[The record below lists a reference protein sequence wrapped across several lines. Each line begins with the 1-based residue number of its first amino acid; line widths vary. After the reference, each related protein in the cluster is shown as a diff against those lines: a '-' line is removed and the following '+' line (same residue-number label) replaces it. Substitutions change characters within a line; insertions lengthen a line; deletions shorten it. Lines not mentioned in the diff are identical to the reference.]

1 MKKTTKTG
9 ILPQQEESL
18 TTLIQQLNETITEL
32 NVTIV
37 QLRRDN
43 ENLREQVSYLTR
55 QLFAP
60 KSEKGNYYVDGDQL
74 RIDLDT
80 GEFSFGS
87 VPSGKDSGKDS
98 ETITVKEHK
107 RVRKPKAS
115 HDELMDKL
123 PEVERTIQLSDEER
137 VCGICGEKLVP
148 IGREFVRDEIEV
160 IPKKAVRVKV
170 YREVYNCP
178 ECTKESDQ
186 ANIVKAIAPVPLI
199 EHSYATASLVAMVV
213 YNKYVMGLPLYRQE
227 KDWAE
232 LGVALNRTTLSNWVI
247 TCAVRYILPLIDRM
261 HEMLMKRDI
270 VYADE
275 TVIQVLHEEGRRAV
289 QKSYMWLLCSGKEDN
304 LPRIVIYSYRPTRA
318 GENAKELLEGFEG
331 HYLVCDGY
339 QGYNKVSGVV
349 RCSCLAHIR
358 RKFNDAIPKENGKQV
373 TGSPGMRGRNYCDT
387 LFMWERE
394 FAGLSPEK
402 RREKRLS
409 HEKPVLQDFWKW
421 LDEQKPTS
429 GSRLAR
435 AVTYAKNQK
444 EFMEHYL
451 LDGRIEISNQIAEN
465 AVRPF
470 AVGRRNWLFSNSVSG
485 AIASAAFYSLI
496 ETAKINGLR
505 IRPYLTE
512 VLTAM
517 RDQTNGSERIDID
530 ELLPWSETMQSKFN
544 ANTKQKLK
552 EITYED
558 LKDLQ

>member
-1 MKKTTKTG
+1 MKKTTKSG
-9 ILPQQEESL
+9 ISPQQAETL
-18 TTLIQQLNETITEL
+18 TTLIQQLKNTISEL
-32 NVTIV
+32 NVTIA
-37 QLRRDN
+37 QLRKDN
-43 ENLREQVSYLTR
+43 ENLREQNAYLTR

-60 KSEKGNYYVDGDQL
+60 KSERGNYSPDEDQL
-74 RIDLDT
+74 RIDPDT
-80 GEFSFGS
+80 EGFSFGS
-87 VPSGKDSGKDS
+87 VPSKSELKKDS
-98 ETITVKEHK
+98 EMITVKEHK
-107 RVRKPKAS
+107 RERKSKAT

-137 VCGICGEKLVP
+137 VCSICGENLVP

-160 IPKKAVRVKV
+160 IPKKAVRVKI

-186 ANIVKAIAPVPLI
+186 ANIVKAEAPAPLI
-199 EHSYATASLVAMVV
+199 EHSYATASLVVAVI
-213 YNKYVMGLPLYRQE
+213 YAKYVMGIPLYRQE

-232 LGVALNRTTLSNWVI
+232 LGVQLNRTTLSNWVI
-247 TCAVRYILPLIDRM
+247 TCAVRYVLPLIDRM
-261 HEMLMKRDI
+261 HELLMKRDI

-275 TVIQVLHEEGRRAV
+275 TTIQVLHEEGRRAT
-289 QKSYMWLLCSGKEDN
+289 QKSYMWLICSGKEDN

-358 RKFNDAIPKENGKQV
+358 RKFHDAIPKENGKQV
-373 TGSPGMRGRNYCDT
+373 TGSIGMRGQNYCDT

-402 RREKRLS
+402 RREKRLT
-409 HEKPVLQDFWKW
+409 HEKPVLEDFWKW

-429 GSRLAR
+429 GSRLAK

-451 LDGRIEISNQIAEN
+451 LDGRIEISNAIAEN

-485 AIASAAFYSLI
+485 AMASAAFYSLI

-512 VLTAM
+512 VLTVM
-517 RDQTNGSERIDID
+517 RDHANGSERIDID
-530 ELLPWSETMQSKFN
+530 ELLPWSETMQSKFS
-544 ANTKQKLK
+544 AATKQNLK
-552 EITYED
+552 GITYED

>member
-1 MKKTTKTG
+1 MKKTTKSG
-9 ILPQQEESL
+9 ISPQQAETL
-18 TTLIQQLNETITEL
+18 TTLIQQLKNTISEL
-32 NVTIV
+32 NVTIA
-37 QLRRDN
+37 QLRKDN
-43 ENLREQVSYLTR
+43 ENLREQNAYLTR

-60 KSEKGNYYVDGDQL
+60 KSERGNYSPDEDQL
-74 RIDLDT
+74 RIDPDT
-80 GEFSFGS
+80 EGFSFGS
-87 VPSGKDSGKDS
+87 VPSKSELKKDS
-98 ETITVKEHK
+98 EMITVKEHK
-107 RVRKPKAS
+107 RERKSKAT

-137 VCGICGEKLVP
+137 VCSICGENLVP

-160 IPKKAVRVKV
+160 IPKKAVRVKI

-186 ANIVKAIAPVPLI
+186 ANIVKAEAPAPLI
-199 EHSYATASLVAMVV
+199 EHSYATASLVVAVI
-213 YNKYVMGLPLYRQE
+213 YAKYVMGIPLYRQE

-232 LGVALNRTTLSNWVI
+232 LGVQLNRTTLSNWVI
-247 TCAVRYILPLIDRM
+247 TCAVRYVLPLIDRM
-261 HEMLMKRDI
+261 HELLMKRDI

-275 TVIQVLHEEGRRAV
+275 TTIQVLHEEGRRAT
-289 QKSYMWLLCSGKEDN
+289 QKSYMWLICSGKEDN

-358 RKFNDAIPKENGKQV
+358 RKFHDAIPKENGKQV
-373 TGSPGMRGRNYCDT
+373 TGSIGMRGRNYWDT

-402 RREKRLS
+402 RREKRLT
-409 HEKPVLQDFWKW
+409 HEKPVLEDFWKW

-429 GSRLAR
+429 GSRLAK

-451 LDGRIEISNQIAEN
+451 LDGRIEISNAIAEN

-485 AIASAAFYSLI
+485 AMASAAFYSLI

-512 VLTAM
+512 VLTVM
-517 RDQTNGSERIDID
+517 RDHANGSERIDID
-530 ELLPWSETMQSKFN
+530 ELLPWSETMQSKFS
-544 ANTKQKLK
+544 AATKQNLK
-552 EITYED
+552 GITYED

>member
-1 MKKTTKTG
+1 M
-9 ILPQQEESL
+9 
-18 TTLIQQLNETITEL
+18 
-32 NVTIV
+32 
-37 QLRRDN
+37 
-43 ENLREQVSYLTR
+43 
-55 QLFAP
+55 
-60 KSEKGNYYVDGDQL
+60 
-74 RIDLDT
+74 
-80 GEFSFGS
+80 
-87 VPSGKDSGKDS
+87 
-98 ETITVKEHK
+98 ITVKEHK
-107 RVRKPKAS
+107 RKRKPKAS

-160 IPKKAVRVKV
+160 IPKKAVRVKI

-186 ANIVKAIAPVPLI
+186 ANIVKAEAPAPLI
-199 EHSYATASLVAMVV
+199 EHSYATASLVVAVV
-213 YNKYVMGLPLYRQE
+213 YAKYVMGIPLYRQE

-232 LGVALNRTTLSNWVI
+232 LGVMLNRTTLSNWVI
-247 TCAVRYILPLIDRM
+247 TCAIRYVLPLIDRM
-261 HEMLMKRDI
+261 HELLMKRDI
-270 VYADE
+270 IYADE
-275 TVIQVLHEEGRRAV
+275 TVIQVLNEEGRKAT
-289 QKSYMWLLCSGKEDN
+289 QKSYMWLICSGKEDN

-358 RKFNDAIPKENGKQV
+358 RKFHDAIPKENGKQV
-373 TGSPGMRGRNYCDT
+373 TDSIGMRGRNYCDT

-394 FAGLSPEK
+394 FARLSPEK
-402 RREKRLS
+402 RREKRLA
-409 HEKPVLQDFWKW
+409 HEKPVLEDFWKW
-421 LDEQKPTS
+421 LDEQKPAS
-429 GSRLAR
+429 GSRLAK

-465 AVRPF
+465 AVRPL
-470 AVGRRNWLFSNSVSG
+470 AVGRRNWLFSNSVNG
-485 AIASAAFYSLI
+485 AIASAAFYSLV

-512 VLTAM
+512 VLTVM
-517 RDQTNGSERIDID
+517 RDHANGSGRIDIE
-530 ELLPWSETMQSKFN
+530 ELLPWSETMQSKFS
-544 ANTKQKLK
+544 ATTKQNLK

-558 LKDLQ
+558 LKNLQ

>member
-1 MKKTTKTG
+1 MKKTTKPG
-9 ILPQQEESL
+9 IFPQQEETL
-18 TTLIQQLNETITEL
+18 TTLIQQLKDTITEL
-32 NVTIV
+32 NVTIA
-37 QLRRDN
+37 QLRKDN
-43 ENLREQVSYLTR
+43 ENLREQNSYLTR

-60 KSEKGNYYVDGDQL
+60 KSEKGNYRADDNQL
-74 RIDLDT
+74 RIDPDT
-80 GEFSFGS
+80 GGFSFGF
-87 VPSGKDSGKDS
+87 VPPEKDR
-98 ETITVKEHK
+98 EMITVKEHK
-107 RVRKPKAS
+107 RKRKPKAS

-137 VCGICGEKLVP
+137 VCGVCGEKLVP

-160 IPKKAVRVKV
+160 IPKKAVRVKI

-178 ECTKESDQ
+178 ECIKEIDQ
-186 ANIVKAIAPVPLI
+186 ANIVKAEAPAPLI
-199 EHSYATASLVAMVV
+199 EHSYATASLVVAVV
-213 YNKYVMGLPLYRQE
+213 YAKYVMGIPLYRQE

-232 LGVALNRTTLSNWVI
+232 LGVMLNRTTLSNWVI
-247 TCAVRYILPLIDRM
+247 TCAVRYVLPLIDRM
-261 HEMLMKRDI
+261 HELLMKRDI

-275 TVIQVLHEEGRRAV
+275 TVIQVLHEEGRRAT
-289 QKSYMWLLCSGKEDN
+289 QKSYMWLICSGKEDN

-358 RKFNDAIPKENGKQV
+358 RKFNDAIPKENGKQI
-373 TGSPGMRGRNYCDT
+373 TGSIGMKGRNYCDT

-394 FAGLSPEK
+394 FAKLSPEK
-402 RREKRLS
+402 RQEKRLA
-409 HEKPVLQDFWKW
+409 HEKPVLEDFWKW

-429 GSRLAR
+429 GSRLAK

-470 AVGRRNWLFSNSVSG
+470 AVGRRNWLFSNSVNG

-512 VLTAM
+512 VLTVM
-517 RDQTNGSERIDID
+517 RDYANGSERIDID
-530 ELLPWSETMQSKFN
+530 ELLPWSETMQSKFS
-544 ANTKQKLK
+544 AATKQNLK
-552 EITYED
+552 GITYED

>member
-1 MKKTTKTG
+1 MKKTTKSG
-9 ILPQQEESL
+9 ISPQQAETL
-18 TTLIQQLNETITEL
+18 TTLIQQLKNTISEL
-32 NVTIV
+32 NVTIA
-37 QLRRDN
+37 QLRKDN
-43 ENLREQVSYLTR
+43 ENLREQNAYLTR

-60 KSEKGNYYVDGDQL
+60 KSERGNYSPDEDQL
-74 RIDLDT
+74 RIDPDT
-80 GEFSFGS
+80 EGFSFGS
-87 VPSGKDSGKDS
+87 VPSKSELKKDS
-98 ETITVKEHK
+98 EMITVKEHK
-107 RVRKPKAS
+107 RERKSKAT

-137 VCGICGEKLVP
+137 VCSICGENLVP

-160 IPKKAVRVKV
+160 IPKKAVRVKI

-186 ANIVKAIAPVPLI
+186 ANIVKAEAPAPLI
-199 EHSYATASLVAMVV
+199 EHSYATASLVVAVI
-213 YNKYVMGLPLYRQE
+213 YAKYVMGIPLYRQE

-232 LGVALNRTTLSNWVI
+232 LGVQLNRTTLSNWVI
-247 TCAVRYILPLIDRM
+247 TCAVRYVLPLIDRM
-261 HEMLMKRDI
+261 HELLMKRDI

-275 TVIQVLHEEGRRAV
+275 TTIQVLHEEGRRAT
-289 QKSYMWLLCSGKEDN
+289 QKSYMWLICSGKEDN

-358 RKFNDAIPKENGKQV
+358 RKFHDAIPKENGKQV
-373 TGSPGMRGRNYCDT
+373 TGSIGMRGRNYCDT

-402 RREKRLS
+402 RREKRLT
-409 HEKPVLQDFWKW
+409 HEKPVLEDFWKW

-429 GSRLAR
+429 GSRLAK

-451 LDGRIEISNQIAEN
+451 LDGRIEISNAIAEN

-485 AIASAAFYSLI
+485 AMASAAFYSLI

-512 VLTAM
+512 VLTVM
-517 RDQTNGSERIDID
+517 RDHANGSERIDID
-530 ELLPWSETMQSKFN
+530 ELLPWSETMQSKFS
-544 ANTKQKLK
+544 AATKQNLK
-552 EITYED
+552 GITYED